1 MKLIVSSTALAEAAK
16 NLCRVINAK
25 NALPILG
32 DILCEA
38 NEQDRTLRLTA
49 SDSEIWATTSL
60 QLQECEGEGRFCVG
74 ATRLQEAVG
83 ELSEQP
89 VTITATTEGCDLARA
104 EQNRD
109 SDSAEREQ
117 ARPTGQCDNVFTLT
131 HETGDAHFPIDNADE
146 YPAQPE
152 LKDIATVWMP
162 WGEVMAA
169 LNACQWATSND
180 DLRPI
185 MNGVYFNFTKDFAD
199 ITASDGHVLMRYRQA
214 KDYGCEGSFIMPR
227 KVAKLLPAMMAGE
240 DKEDE
245 ANILWN
251 DRQGCVESDRL
262 TLTFRL
268 IEGRYPNY
276 QSVIPEDHI
285 YWAEVQRGSLL
296 NAVRK
301 VSPFA
306 SDSSQLLRCEFERE
320 RLTLQ
325 GEDYDFSVGASDRI
339 YADCNVIDPV
349 TIGLKASGLAS
360 MLTKLPYA
368 ELAVRFSDPSRAV
381 TFEEKPE
388 EGRESKQLGSIL
400 GLMMPMLVND

>member
-1 MKLIVSSTALAEAAK
+1 MKLVISSTALAEAAK

-32 DILCEA
+32 DILCEV

-83 ELSEQP
+83 KLSEQP
-89 VTITATTEGCDLARA
+89 VTITATTE
-104 EQNRD
+104 
-109 SDSAEREQ
+109 S
-117 ARPTGQCDNVFTLT
+117 DNVFTLT
-131 HETGDAHFPIDNADE
+131 HQTGDAHFPIDNADE

-180 DLRPI
+180 DLRPV

-214 KDYGCEGSFIMPR
+214 KDYGCEGSFIMPK

-285 YWAEVQRGSLL
+285 YEADVQRGSLL

-349 TIGLKASGLAS
+349 TIGLKASTLAS

-368 ELAVRFSDPSRAV
+368 QLAVRFSDPSRAV

>member
-32 DILCEA
+32 DILCEV
-38 NEQDRTLRLTA
+38 NEQDRTLQLTA

-60 QLQECEGEGRFCVG
+60 QLQECEGEGRFCVE

-89 VTITATTEGCDLARA
+89 VTITATTE
-104 EQNRD
+104 
-109 SDSAEREQ
+109 S
-117 ARPTGQCDNVFTLT
+117 DNVFTLT

-169 LNACQWATSND
+169 LNACQWATAND

-276 QSVIPEDHI
+276 QSVIPEDHP
-285 YWAEVQRGSLL
+285 YEADVLRGSLL

-306 SDSSQLLRCEFERE
+306 NDSSQLLRCEFERE

-339 YADCNVIDPV
+339 YADCNVTAPV
-349 TIGLKASGLAS
+349 TIGLKASTLAS
-360 MLTKLPYA
+360 MLTKLPYVQ
-368 ELAVRFSDPSRAV
+368 LAVRFSDPSRAV